1 MDADLIA
8 IGYRYRWVIELF
20 FRWFKQILGMRH
32 LISDSENGVTI
43 QLYVAMIASLLIVLW
58 TGLKVNKRTWEMLQH
73 YLI

>member
-43 QLYVAMIASLLIVLW
+43 QLYVAMIAS
-58 TGLKVNKRTWEMLQH
+58 
-73 YLI
+73 